1 MAANTPNLMC
11 AHTHLQNNFN
21 KAIKKKK
28 KTFLIGIA
36 ENQTT
41 TTKITPKRSHPAM
54 SRWEG

>member
-1 MAANTPNLMC
+1 MAVNTPNLMC

-36 ENQTT
+36 EKHTKK
-41 TTKITPKRSHPAM
+41 KITPKRSHPAI
-54 SRWEG
+54 SR